1 MKQIMGMYSWL
12 SIATSGIRFW
22 PDREAVRRELTE
34 HIEDKTADLMRIF
47 PDIPEEEAG
56 ERALAA
62 MGDAW
67 ELKQELAR
75 VHRPWLGYLWRCTQ
89 VLVWGLLALSLIAGL
104 DSGGLLEDQAYRWK
118 EDQQSRAVGRALYED
133 GVPDWE
139 GEQLAV
145 YRVDGEARLG
155 RAAVSVSRAA
165 RWRERSG
172 ECLYLRL
179 RITWDRPWETN
190 YMAISDLWA
199 EDNLGNIYELNYSR
213 ALREG
218 LRWHQ
223 RDLALEDFSPEAKE
237 LRIHTSLREG
247 LDLAVDLTE
256 EVGP

>member
-1 MKQIMGMYSWL
+1 MKDNLSALKWL
-12 SIATSGIRFW
+12 DIAVSGIRFG
-22 PDREAVRRELTE
+22 PDRNAVRAELQE
-34 HIEDKTADLMRIF
+34 HIEDKTLDLLRIF
-47 PDIPEEEAG
+47 PDMDEKEAG
-56 ERALAA
+56 ERALVS

-67 ELKQELAR
+67 ELKKELAR
-75 VHRPWLGYLWRCTQ
+75 VHRPWLGYLWRVTQ
-89 VLVWGLLALSLIAGL
+89 VLVWGAAACFLFLLLKDGLETIPYQWQKNQEAL
-104 DSGGLLEDQAYRWK
+104 
-118 EDQQSRAVGRALYED
+118 AVGRALYGD

-155 RAAVSVSRAA
+155 RASVSVSRAA
-165 RWRERSG
+165 RWREPEG

-199 EDNLGNIYELNYSR
+199 EDDLGNIYELNYSR

-247 LDLAVDLTE
+247 LDLTIDLRGGAE
-256 EVGP
+256 P